1 MSQSTTIFKRLI
13 LVALLLCGASLSRAQ
28 QNSVG
33 VSPASI
39 DAKVKRGSTYT
50 QVYTL
55 FNNTSEKLRFSCS
68 VLDYWYDENN
78 KRVTSRP
85 GTLPHTASPWVQF
98 SPAELVVDPK
108 SSANVKVIIT
118 VPLTANGGY
127 YTMPVFEA
135 MPVKG
140 EAKSAQPAD
149 AKATASIGIRFRGL
163 IMLATA
169 DGSEYNVEVMG
180 GKVAPPTESSPLE
193 VDLDLRNRGSVH
205 ARVQGNLAILNEKGE
220 LAGRGKLEGSRF
232 LPGQRNVVK
241 AAWAGALMPGRYT
254 ALVTFSYDRINM
266 EPASLVYEIPF
277 TVAQPIASR
286 K

>member
-1 MSQSTTIFKRLI
+1 MSQPTTLLKRLF
-13 LVALLLCGASLSRAQ
+13 LMALLLCSASLSRAQ

-55 FNNTSEKLRFSCS
+55 FNNTSERLRFSCS

-78 KRVTSRP
+78 SRVTSRP
-85 GTLPHTASPWVQF
+85 GTLPHTASLWVQF
-98 SPAELVVDPK
+98 SPSELVVEPK

-118 VPLTANGGY
+118 VPLTASGGY

-135 MPVKG
+135 MPVKD
-140 EAKSAQPAD
+140 EAKSARTTD
-149 AKATASIGIRFRGL
+149 EKATASIGIRFRGL

-169 DGSEYNVEVMG
+169 DANEYNIEVMG
-180 GKVAPPTESSPLE
+180 GVVAPPTESSPLE
-193 VDLDLRNRGSVH
+193 VDIDVRNRGTVH
-205 ARVQGNLAILNEKGE
+205 ARVQANFAILNERGE

-232 LPGQRNVVK
+232 LPGQRNILK
-241 AAWAGALMPGRYT
+241 AAWAGTLTPGKYT

>member
-1 MSQSTTIFKRLI
+1 MSQPTTLLKRLF
-13 LVALLLCGASLSRAQ
+13 LVALLLCSASLSRAQ

-50 QVYTL
+50 QIYTL
-55 FNNTSEKLRFSCS
+55 FNNTSERLRFSCS

-78 KRVTSRP
+78 RRVTSRP
-85 GTLPHTASPWVQF
+85 GTLPHTASLWVQF
-98 SPAELVVDPK
+98 SPSELIVEPK

-135 MPVKG
+135 MPVKD
-140 EAKSAQPAD
+140 EAKSARTTD
-149 AKATASIGIRFRGL
+149 EKATASIGIRFRGL
-163 IMLATA
+163 IMLATLDA
-169 DGSEYNVEVMG
+169 NEYNIEVMG
-180 GKVAPPTESSPLE
+180 GVVAPPTESSPLA
-193 VDLDLRNRGSVH
+193 VDIDVRNRGTVH
-205 ARVQGNLAILNEKGE
+205 ARVQGNFAILNERGE

-232 LPGQRNVVK
+232 LPGQRNILK
-241 AAWAGALMPGRYT
+241 AAWAGTLTPGKYT